1 MFERLIER
9 AKDIISNNNAPYDDD
24 QYDEGYNE
32 EEYFN
37 DYDYAEPDPEP
48 QPKVTSINLAKARKS
63 TSSSSGKVVNIN
75 ANVSMQMQVAVL
87 YPTSIDDAE
96 AICKDMQDKKTVVVN
111 LENTD
116 IEVAQRISDFLC
128 GAGFALEG
136 NIQAISDEII
146 MICPHNVK
154 ITGKLKQEL
163 AASGIKFPKSAIGR

>member
-1 MFERLIER
+1 MFERFIEK
-9 AKDIISNNNAPYDDD
+9 AKDIISNNAPYDDD
-24 QYDEGYNE
+24 RYDDGYNE
-32 EEYFN
+32 EEYF
-37 DYDYAEPDPEP
+37 DEYDYAEPEPQP
-48 QPKVTSINLAKARKS
+48 QPKVTSINLAKTRK
-63 TSSSSGKVVNIN
+63 TTPSSGKVVNIN

>member
-1 MFERLIER
+1 MFDHLLEKAR
-9 AKDIISNNNAPYDDD
+9 DIISSNSVPYDDD
-24 QYDEGYNE
+24 QYDDGYN

-37 DYDYAEPDPEP
+37 DYDYEEPE
-48 QPKVTSINLAKARKS
+48 QPAKITNFNIAKARKNAS
-63 TSSSSGKVVNIN
+63 APTAKVVNIS
-75 ANVSMQMQVAVL
+75 ANVNMQVAVL
-87 YPTSIDDAE
+87 APTSLDDAE
-96 AICKDMQDKKTVVVN
+96 AICKDLQDRKTVVVN

-116 IEVAQRISDFLC
+116 IEIAQRISDFLC

-154 ITGKLKQEL
+154 ITNKLKQEL